1 MAFETIYKVSNE
13 KGEYSCG
20 DLGIS
25 VEDWYDLIS
34 QPKGEQYIDSLLCF
48 LREPD
53 HKATCTTVAKKY
65 GESASHYV
73 GKINGFAKWVQ
84 KTLNRFN
91 VVGTDGNDSFWPI
104 PMKKGFDGRNG
115 FEWQLRDELADA
127 LQRYLMKK
135 LISFYSS
142 CEPFNGHDE
151 EYKWELLEKTEGQL
165 PLVIV
170 QAIRGIN
177 IVDNERVDLVFKS
190 LSESK
195 PKELSTCVE
204 NLFDDTKPLVD
215 RLATYKSSMRTIC
228 PTNWNNCANDER
240 TAAALLTCHKPEVYT
255 IYKDEIYQ
263 LLCQYFGFTSQSAG
277 KKYVHFCEIINNF
290 TKQYGSEIQ
299 SLMFDQIKDFKIKP
313 KNLAVQTMIWCLKE
327 EMKKELQMNRRT
339 SYWMAGF
346 TLDYEDRR
354 EEFFSEGKWM
364 GVGSASLNKD
374 IESIGVGDILML
386 KSTYTKGTDHK
397 TSAIKI
403 YAVGIVTSTATKGEK
418 FYTLEVEW
426 ISTLEKEFTDF
437 QGAYRQTIHKVTD
450 ELFINYAKEQLNMT
464 TPSKYQYYIDLL
476 KEIKNLVLT
485 GAPGTGKTFMAQAIA
500 KEMGAEVKFVQFHP
514 SYDYT
519 DFVEGLRP
527 VDNGNGQMGFERK
540 DGVFKEFCRAAIQ
553 NAVDSEKSVE
563 SLTNELSW
571 QDKLEQ
577 FVEEAIE
584 KETIYKTV
592 NGSKFRIVEM
602 RNRSIIVHNE
612 QNEKTT
618 QVSVSMDDI
627 QELLTKEI
635 PLNIV
640 RDIRNYFQ
648 RKFGTQP
655 DSYAFVITNEIRKI
669 KSKKSVIKAD
679 KVEKRPFVMIIDEV
693 NRGEASKIFG
703 ELFYAIDPGY
713 RGKTEVLVQT
723 QYQNLVPDTDVFA
736 KGFYVPDNVYI
747 LATMNDID
755 RSVESMDFAMRRRF
769 TWKEVKP
776 SDTQDMLDSLGSI
789 AIEAKTR
796 MARLNEVI
804 ADTDGLGDAYMVG
817 PSYFLK
823 LASNG
828 GDFEKLWI
836 MNIEPLLK
844 EYLRGF
850 RKANETIEKFKEAYF
865 AEEETTDNELD
876 LVDED

>member
-1 MAFETIYKVSNE
+1 MALETIYKVSNE

-20 DLGIS
+20 ELGIS
-25 VEDWYDLIS
+25 LEDWYDLIS
-34 QPKGEQYIDSLLCF
+34 QPKAEQYIDSLLCF

-135 LISFYSS
+135 LISCYSS

-215 RLATYKSSMRTIC
+215 RLAKYKSSMRTIC

-299 SLMFDQIKDFKIKP
+299 SLMVDQIKDFKIKP

-327 EMKKELQMNRRT
+327 EMKKELQKNRRT
-339 SYWMAGF
+339 SYWMAGI

-464 TPSKYQYYIDLL
+464 TPSRYQYYIDLL
-476 KEIKNLVLT
+476 KETKNLVLT

-540 DGVFKEFCRAAIQ
+540 DGVFKEFCKRAMQ
-553 NAVDSEKSVE
+553 NVIDSEKSVE

-571 QDKLEQ
+571 QDRLSQ
-577 FVEEAIE
+577 FIEEAIE
-584 KETIYKTV
+584 HETKFTTV
-592 NGSKFRIVEM
+592 SGNDFSISEL
-602 RNRSIIVHNE
+602 RNHSIIVYNE
-612 QNEKTT
+612 RNAKTSLIT
-618 QVSVSMDDI
+618 VSYDDI
-627 QELLTKEI
+627 LRLLAEDAPIK
-635 PLNIV
+635 NV
-640 RDIRNYFQ
+640 QDIHVYFN
-648 RKFGTQP
+648 RKVISQP
-655 DSYAFVITNEIRKI
+655 DSYTFALTNAIRKI
-669 KSKKSVIKAD
+669 KTKQSTVKVD
-679 KVEKRPFVMIIDEV
+679 KVEKKPFVMIIDEV

-703 ELFYAIDPGY
+703 ELFYAIDSGY
-713 RGKTEVLVQT
+713 RGKTDVLVQT

-828 GDFEKLWI
+828 GDFEKLWV

-850 RKANETIEKFKEAYF
+850 RKANETIEKFEDAYF
-865 AEEETTDNELD
+865 AKEETIDNHFD
-876 LVDED
+876 LVDEN